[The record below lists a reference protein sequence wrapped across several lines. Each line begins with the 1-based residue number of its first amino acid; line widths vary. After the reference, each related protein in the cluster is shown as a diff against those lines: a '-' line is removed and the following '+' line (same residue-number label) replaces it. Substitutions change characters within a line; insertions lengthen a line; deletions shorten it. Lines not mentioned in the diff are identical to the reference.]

1 MDIPKITIE
10 ILDSSRDGVLTNNE
24 LIQVR
29 CNITDPTDNLDI
41 SDFKLP
47 EGLSATNVKYVYAPW
62 IDGSQYLKQITFNI
76 SVSDNLQSTGNT
88 IALSAGSYTFKS
100 GSPSY
105 GVSSAEFGI
114 DSIRPTLAITMEG
127 DLSEPLMST
136 TGVNLT
142 FAFSESVSGFTQSDI
157 SVTPGAG
164 TISAFQMISSTKYIA
179 IFTPNENTNLSFCQ
193 IFVNDLAYR
202 DQFGNPGKEAVSAM
216 FSIDTPDASPP
227 VPTLT
232 LSSDLSGKDGIDITV
247 SFNEVVSGF
256 DGNDI
261 QLNAPD
267 GQISLTSAP
276 GDGNF
281 FTFHYLPETNWPAG
295 GGLAQIAVQAGG
307 YADLAGNLGLAS
319 AIKTINVDLTSP
331 TPNISVSD
339 PELVSSET
347 CRIFF
352 TFDEPVKGFGL
363 ADLSFNQ
370 PAGTLENFTQ
380 EDAEGK
386 VYSVMFTPQSG
397 IEKSGVKILLTGQYF
412 DLAGNLGT
420 AAESSAFS
428 IDTLAPEASMTLV
441 DAADTQ
447 IISGESLKLMLTFT
461 EAIANFDLSDLSLN
475 QSAGALDNFT
485 QEDVEGKVYS
495 VIFMPQSGIEKSD
508 IKILLTGQYLDLA
521 GNLGTAAESPAF
533 SIDTL
538 VPEASMTL
546 VDAADTQII
555 SGESLKLMLTFTE
568 AIANFDL
575 SDLSLNQSA
584 GALDNFKQEDAE
596 GKVFSVIFTPQSG
609 IEKSGVTMVLNGEYT
624 DLAGNLGKGTVS
636 AALSI
641 DTLAPG
647 ASIAV
652 SDANLTR
659 GESALLTF
667 TFTEAVSNFS
677 VDDVRLD
684 GAAAG
689 LTQFTEVEAG
699 KKFTALYTPPAETID
714 ANNIFSIAADS
725 YTDLAGNLG
734 EVAQSNNVSID
745 TVGKI
750 LFGTTGSDA
759 IVGTAG
765 ADRISGLPQST
776 GGGGKDS
783 SDLLWGLSG
792 ADVFVLGSHD
802 TAFYNDGNNSS
813 AGTKDF
819 AAIADFNKTEGDK
832 IEVKAGTYFFSA
844 TSVGKLSGAG
854 LYLDTNSSG
863 IWDAKDELIGFLVG
877 VTPGSVSVAQD
888 LIQV

>member
-1 MDIPKITIE
+1 MTIE
-10 ILDSSRDGVLTNNE
+10 ITDRIADGVLASNE
-24 LIQVR
+24 LIAVR
-29 CNITDPTDNLDI
+29 CNVTEPTENLDF

-47 EGLSATNVKYVYAPW
+47 DGLSATDVKYVYSTW
-62 IDGSQYLKQITFNI
+62 IDGTKYLQQITFQI
-76 SVSDNLQSTGNT
+76 IVSDNLQSTSNT
-88 IALSAGSYTFKS
+88 IALGAGSYTFKS
-100 GSPSY
+100 GSQSY
-105 GVSSAEFGI
+105 DVSSQEFDI
-114 DSIRPTLAITMEG
+114 DSTRPTLVITMEG
-127 DLSEPLMST
+127 NLSEPLTST

-157 SVTPGAG
+157 FVTPGAG
-164 TISAFQMISSTKYIA
+164 TISAFQMITSAKYTA
-179 IFTPNENTNLSFCQ
+179 IFTPNENTNLSFC
-193 IFVNDLAYR
+193 IITVNDLAYK
-202 DQFGNPGKEAVSAM
+202 DQFGNLGEYSESKS
-216 FSIDTPDASPP
+216 FSIYTPDTSPP

-261 QLNAPD
+261 QLNASD

-276 GDGNF
+276 GDGKT
-281 FTFHYLPETNWPAG
+281 FTFHYSPGSNWPAG
-295 GGLAQIAVQAGG
+295 SGLAQIAVLAGG

-319 AIKTINVDLTSP
+319 AIKSVNVDLTPP

-339 PELVSSET
+339 TELVSGET
-347 CRIFF
+347 CRIVF

-363 ADLSFNQ
+363 VDLRLNQ
-370 PAGTLENFTQ
+370 PVGALENFTQ

-397 IEKSGVKILLTGQYF
+397 IEKSGVTMMLSGEYT
-412 DLAGNLGT
+412 DLAGNLGKV
-420 AAESSAFS
+420 AASPVLS
-428 IDTLAPEASMTLV
+428 IDTLLPEASITLV
-441 DAADTQ
+441 DTADTQIISGESLKLMLTFTEAIKNFDLSDLSLNQPVGALDNFKQEDVEGKVFSVMFTPQSGIEKSGVTMMLNGEYTDLAGNRGTGATSPALSIDTLVPEAIISLANAADTQ

-461 EAIANFDLSDLSLN
+461 EAIKNFDLSDLSLS
-475 QSAGALDNFT
+475 QPVGALENFT
-485 QEDVEGKVYS
+485 
-495 VIFMPQSGIEKSD
+495 
-508 IKILLTGQYLDLA
+508 
-521 GNLGTAAESPAF
+521 
-533 SIDTL
+533 
-538 VPEASMTL
+538 
-546 VDAADTQII
+546 
-555 SGESLKLMLTFTE
+555 
-568 AIANFDL
+568 
-575 SDLSLNQSA
+575 
-584 GALDNFKQEDAE
+584 QEDAE
-596 GKVFSVIFTPQSG
+596 GKVYSVIFTPQSG

-624 DLAGNLGKGTVS
+624 DLAGNRGTAATS
-636 AALSI
+636 PALSI

-667 TFTEAVSNFS
+667 AFTEAVSNFS

-684 GAAAG
+684 GAAVG

-714 ANNIFSIAADS
+714 SNNIFSVAVGS
-725 YTDLAGNLG
+725 YTDLAGNFG
-734 EVAQSNNVSID
+734 AETQSNNVSID

-750 LFGTTGSDA
+750 LFGTTGSDT

-765 ADRISGLPQST
+765 ADRISGLPQSS
-776 GGGGKDS
+776 GGAGKDS

-792 ADVFVLGSHD
+792 ADVFVLGSHN

-819 AAIADFNKTEGDK
+819 AAIADFNKAEGDK

-854 LYLDTNSSG
+854 LYLDTNNSG